1 MATYAQRR
9 VSRPVAQP
17 AYTFNQAQALR
28 ALIVAGEGLVYL
40 GLTLPIIIAL
50 DGFARLFALIG
61 ALALAAPLAAVG
73 CPRVIEVP
81 YLQAQIIV
89 ERNRQ
94 RLGALLAGAHLWL
107 PALYPKVST
116 VRLYPAEREC
126 VVEHIVMAGGPP
138 QTVLLRF
145 TLMPDL
151 PHPAPRTLPQH
162 GISDAATAQQRRMIG
177 FVNLA
182 ANDRERWEGLSQN
195 VVERGMREF
204 FSTLRV
210 KELHDPQGRN
220 VLPTA
225 VLYARLTAHLQPLLQ
240 EELGHTLRVHAV
252 EVRAVNDVGMTDW
265 QQNLLQLQELSA
277 ATGNLTAQQLLLLG
291 EMFKLLHG
299 GSEGAG
305 MDPAML
311 LLWGQG
317 GGGPRG
323 TGNPTQPSPPPSAAP
338 TNGTADPAAAPNPWP
353 RWLDEI

>member
-1 MATYAQRR
+1 MATYSP
-9 VSRPVAQP
+9 SRAARPAAQP
-17 AYTFNQAQALR
+17 AFTFNQAQALR

-40 GLTLPIIIAL
+40 VLTLPLVLAL
-50 DGFARLFALIG
+50 DGFARLVALGG
-61 ALALAAPLAAVG
+61 ALALAGPPAVVF

-107 PALYPKVST
+107 PALYPKINQ

-126 VVEHIVMAGGPP
+126 LVEHIVMAGGPP

-145 TLMPDL
+145 TLMPNL
-151 PHPAPRTLPQH
+151 PHPAPRTLPQQ
-162 GISDAATAQQRRMIG
+162 GISEAATAQQRRMIG

-182 ANDRERWEGLSQN
+182 ANDRERWAQLSQN

-204 FSTLRV
+204 FFTLRV
-210 KELHDPQGRN
+210 KELHDPQGRS

-225 VLYARLTAHLQPLLQ
+225 VLYARLTAHLLPLLQ

-252 EVRAVNDVGMTDW
+252 EVRAVNDSGMTDW

-277 ATGNLTAQQLLLLG
+277 ATGNLTSQQVLLLG

-299 GSEGAG
+299 GPEGAG

-317 GGGPRG
+317 GAG
-323 TGNPTQPSPPPSAAP
+323 
-338 TNGTADPAAAPNPWP
+338 
-353 RWLDEI
+353 

>member
-1 MATYAQRR
+1 MATYSQRR
-9 VSRPVAQP
+9 VAHPAAQ
-17 AYTFNQAQALR
+17 AAFTFNQAQALR
-28 ALIVAGEGLVYL
+28 ALIVAGQGLVYL
-40 GLTLPIIIAL
+40 GLTLALGLAL

-61 ALALAAPLAAVG
+61 ALALAGPLAVVC

-107 PALYPKVST
+107 PALYPKVNG

-126 VVEHIVMAGGPP
+126 LVEHIVMAGGPP

-151 PHPAPRTLPQH
+151 PHPAPRTLPQR
-162 GISDAATAQQRRMIG
+162 GISDAATARQRRMIG
-177 FVNLA
+177 FINLA
-182 ANDRERWEGLSQN
+182 ANLPERWAGLSQN
-195 VVERGMREF
+195 VVEHGMREF

-210 KELHDPQGRN
+210 NELHDPQGRS
-220 VLPTA
+220 VLPTT
-225 VLYARLTAHLQPLLQ
+225 VLYQRLTDHLRPLLQ
-240 EELGHTLRVHAV
+240 EELGHTLRIHAV
-252 EVRAVNDVGMTDW
+252 EVRAVNDAGMTDW

-277 ATGNLTAQQLLLLG
+277 ATGNLTSQQLLMLG

-299 GSEGAG
+299 GLEGAG

-317 GGGPRG
+317 GGRPTGG
-323 TGNPTQPSPPPSAAP
+323 TRPKPTPPSPAA
-338 TNGTADPAAAPNPWP
+338 TNGATGPAVTSGPWP
-353 RWLDEI
+353 HWLDEI